1 MVTTTNHKT
10 LRGPRGGMILT
21 NDADIAK
28 KINSAIFPGTQGGP
42 LMHVIAAKAVV
53 LGEALKPEFKD
64 YQRQIIANARIM
76 AETLKSEGVKL
87 VTGGTDNH
95 LMLIDLKEADISGR
109 ELEER
114 LDSVRITVNKNK
126 IPGDPRS
133 ASETS
138 GIRVGTPAITA
149 RGFKEADA
157 MEVGRLLAM
166 AANDFDGRKAEIL
179 ERVDALCKR
188 FPLYE

>member
-1 MVTTTNHKT
+1 
-10 LRGPRGGMILT
+10 MILT
-21 NDADIAK
+21 NDEAIAK

-53 LGEALKPEFKD
+53 LGEALKPEFKL
-64 YQRQIIANARIM
+64 YQRQIIVNAKAMADTLLAN
-76 AETLKSEGVKL
+76 GVKL

-114 LDSVRITVNKNK
+114 LDTVHITVNKNK

-149 RGFKEADA
+149 RGFMEADA
-157 MEVGRLLAM
+157 VEVGELLAL
-166 AANDFDGRKAEIL
+166 AASDFEAKKAEIL
-179 ERVDALCKR
+179 ERVDGLCKR